1 MKKKQVSIILLL
13 IFIQILLVI
22 YGTNQKINFHVDEYL
37 TFMLAN
43 NEAGMTLPIEKM
55 HTYSGDEL
63 FLNSL
68 AVNEDHRFDFSIVW
82 NNQIN
87 DTHPPFYY
95 VLIHTVCSLFA
106 GQFSKWFGLIVNLVF
121 FILSAIL
128 VYKVSYKIFGNFI
141 QSAATLALWGF
152 TVGTINT
159 AIFIR
164 MYMMLSFWILAL
176 IYWHLKIYTDKKINI
191 KSYLLLFLITVAG
204 TLTHYYF
211 LVFLFFT
218 ALFYGIYML
227 CCRRTRDVILYVITF
242 VISAVIAIAMFP
254 AMIKHIFYGA
264 RGEQAFDAFSASS
277 GYIGSLIEYL
287 KVVTNEVAGNIWI
300 FGMLVLIALIILI
313 MGSIKQGKDLLRK
326 IVASPLF
333 AFVLIG
339 IGYYCIIAKIAP
351 YISNRYISPIYS
363 LIVIVE
369 IAIIFKLKNMLICN
383 KYVQYIIPVVSCAI
397 IVGATWLYGLQN
409 TYQWTKNILEMAS
422 ENSDKDVLYVY
433 DAQTW
438 KIPPSREELI
448 RYNSFT
454 FVTPENLES
463 YIQGKDLSNMV
474 LYTITTLDQESI
486 LNQLKI
492 ANPGI
497 EEEMLYQSFYATAY
511 ML

>member
-1 MKKKQVSIILLL
+1 MLEVLII
-13 IFIQILLVI
+13 I
-22 YGTNQKINFHVDEYL
+22 YGITQKINFHVDEYL
-37 TFMLAN
+37 TYMLAN
-43 NEAGMTLPIEKM
+43 NEGGITLSIDEMK
-55 HTYSGDEL
+55 TYNGDEL
-63 FLNSL
+63 FINSL
-68 AVNEDHRFDFSIVW
+68 TANDEHRFDFDIVW
-82 NNQIN
+82 NNQSN
-87 DTHPPFYY
+87 DTHPPLYY
-95 VLIHTVCSLFA
+95 VLINVVCSIFP
-106 GQFSKWFGLIVNLVF
+106 GQFSKWFGMIVNLVF

-128 VYKVSYKIFGNFI
+128 IYKVSYKIFGDFI
-141 QSAATLALWGF
+141 QSAATLALWGL

-227 CCRRTRDVILYVITF
+227 CCRRIRDVILYVITF
-242 VISAVIAIAMFP
+242 VISAVIAIAIFP

-277 GYIGSLIEYL
+277 GYVGSLTEYL

-300 FGMLVLIALIILI
+300 FGILVLIALIILI
-313 MGSIKQGKDLLRK
+313 MGFIKQGKGLLRK
-326 IVASPLF
+326 IVTSPLF

-363 LIVIVE
+363 LIIIVE
-369 IAIIFKLKNMLICN
+369 IAIIFKLKNMLISS
-383 KYVQYIIPVVSCAI
+383 KHVQYIVPTVSCI
-397 IVGATWLYGLQN
+397 IIIAATWGYGLQN
-409 TYQWTKNILEMAS
+409 TYQETKDILETAS

-433 DAQTW
+433 DAQAW

-492 ANPGI
+492 ANSDI

>member
-1 MKKKQVSIILLL
+1 MLEVLII
-13 IFIQILLVI
+13 I
-22 YGTNQKINFHVDEYL
+22 YGMTQKINFHVDEYL
-37 TFMLAN
+37 TYMLAN
-43 NEAGMTLPIEKM
+43 NEGGITLSIDEMK
-55 HTYSGDEL
+55 TYNGDEL
-63 FLNSL
+63 FVNSL
-68 AVNEDHRFDFSIVW
+68 TANSEHRFDFDIVW
-82 NNQIN
+82 NNQTN
-87 DTHPPFYY
+87 DTHPPLYY
-95 VLIHTVCSLFA
+95 VLINVVCSIFP

-128 VYKVSYKIFGNFI
+128 VYKVSYKIFGNFV

-152 TVGTINT
+152 TVGTVNT

-227 CCRRTRDVILYVITF
+227 CSRRIRDVILYIITF
-242 VISAVIAIAMFP
+242 AISAVIAIAIFP
-254 AMIKHIFYGA
+254 AMINHIFYGA

-277 GYIGSLIEYL
+277 GYVGSLIEYL

-300 FGMLVLIALIILI
+300 FGILVLIALINLI
-313 MGSIKQGKDLLRK
+313 MEFIKQGKDLLRK
-326 IVASPLF
+326 IVTSPLF
-333 AFVLIG
+333 AFILIG
-339 IGYYCIIAKIAP
+339 TGYYCIIAKIAP

-363 LIVIVE
+363 LIIIVE
-369 IAIIFKLKNMLICN
+369 IAIIFKLKIMLICN
-383 KYVQYIIPVVSCAI
+383 KYIQYIVPVVSYAI
-397 IVGATWLYGLQN
+397 IIGATWTYGLQN
-409 TYQWTKNILEMAS
+409 TYQETKDILAMAS

-433 DAQTW
+433 DAQAW

-492 ANPGI
+492 ANPDI